1 MTLNIDNLNKVYAWL
16 HKGAPEV
23 IFSMKYALRPIEET
37 DVTDR
42 DYFDEDEGYYALARS
57 QQEKVDAGGCGS
69 VCCIAGAA
77 AQFDGV
83 KVNDPDYEDWTP
95 IQNRA
100 LTYFGIDPNAY
111 DNIPWMLPVFDPDLA
126 PPNCGPRTAAKALK
140 LWADHVAAHPKDIE
154 FNPWSHIE

>member
-1 MTLNIDNLNKVYAWL
+1 MNYDNLNKVYAWL

-23 IFSMKYALRPIEET
+23 IFSMKYALRPIEDTSVE
-37 DVTDR
+37 D
-42 DYFDEDEGYYALARS
+42 DEYYDLTRS

-83 KVNDPDYEDWTP
+83 KVNDPDYEEWSAV
-95 IQNRA
+95 QNRA
-100 LTYFGIDPNAY
+100 LTYFGIDPKAY
-111 DNIPWMLPVFDPDLA
+111 DRLPWMLPVFDPDYA

-140 LWADHVAAHPKDIE
+140 LWADHVATHPKDIE
-154 FNPWSHIE
+154 FNPWDHIE